1 MMGNHDL
8 DTATAGKP
16 GFFDFRAA
24 IEQSSL
30 SGVGLAFTNMLLATF
45 FVFFAIANAKAFIV
59 EPRLSIFLIVVTE
72 TIVAVFLV
80 VRRDPDETLHSWQA
94 WLTTTCGTLAPFLLR
109 PVESSA
115 DILVGNTLQIVGFV
129 LQIGALIALNR
140 CLGLLPAHRGVKSNG
155 LYRLV
160 RHPLYMA
167 YVITYIG
174 YYLNNPSIG
183 NLGIVISGTGFLVMR
198 IRYEEGLLINYPKY
212 AEYAVK
218 TRWRLFPAVW

>member
-1 MMGNHDL
+1 MSSQEL
-8 DTATAGKP
+8 DTAAPGKP

-45 FVFFAIANAKAFIV
+45 FVFFAIANAKSFIA
-59 EPRLSIFLIVVTE
+59 EPRLSVFLIVVTE
-72 TIVAVFLV
+72 TIVAIFLV

-115 DILVGNTLQIVGFV
+115 DILAGNALQIVGFV
-129 LQIGALIALNR
+129 LQISALIALNR

>member
-1 MMGNHDL
+1 MSSHKIQ
-8 DTATAGKP
+8 TAAPGKP
-16 GFFDFRAA
+16 GFFDFRSA

-45 FVFFAIANAKAFIV
+45 FVFFAIANAKSFIV
-59 EPRLSIFLIVVTE
+59 EPRLSVFLIVVTE

-115 DILVGNTLQIVGFV
+115 DILAGNALQIVGFA
-129 LQIGALIALNR
+129 LQISALIALNR